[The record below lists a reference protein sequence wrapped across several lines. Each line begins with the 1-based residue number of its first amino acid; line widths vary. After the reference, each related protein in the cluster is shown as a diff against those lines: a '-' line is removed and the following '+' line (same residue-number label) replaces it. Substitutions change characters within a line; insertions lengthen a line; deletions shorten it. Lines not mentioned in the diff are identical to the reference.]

1 MMHKRLL
8 ILFILFSGIISPTYS
23 QPLVLS
29 PIAGKEDFGDKVQ
42 LLRDHQQKITI
53 DNIASLSV
61 RDQFMDSTSKTV
73 TLTPGVNVWLY
84 FELYASSFEEWWLEF
99 GNSEIIDQI
108 QIYQRLENDWQE
120 QIYSSQ
126 HSVESRPVVFHEYI
140 IPLRVTSTVSP
151 TWIKITPRG
160 SGEIKPSVWFPTQFM
175 NEKQPQLL
183 LSGLFYGV
191 GIVFVCYHLFWL
203 IQRKSADHLYFVSYV
218 LGTLGS
224 FLVMDG
230 IGYTYLWSNFPRFNV
245 LISPIFVLLLIL
257 GLVFYSISILEL
269 KQSRP
274 SLVWK
279 IRVLLSLATI
289 SLLLPLFVELGEIKT
304 VIYLFQGLWVPFL
317 LLLGMVAYRK
327 QVTGTGYYILGF
339 FISIVFSMPILLSAF
354 YEYPFPFSPITSFWL
369 ASLGETFFFSLALWR
384 KSQPK

>member
-53 DNIASLSV
+53 DNVASLSV
-61 RDQFMDSTSKTV
+61 RDQFMDSTSKTF

-108 QIYQRLENDWQE
+108 QIYQRSENGWQE

-140 IPLRVTSTVSP
+140 IPLSAKSTATP
-151 TWIKITPRG
+151 ILINIIPRG
-160 SGEIKPSVWFPTQFM
+160 SGEIKPSVWFPAQFM

-230 IGYTYLWSNFPRFNV
+230 IG
-245 LISPIFVLLLIL
+245 
-257 GLVFYSISILEL
+257 
-269 KQSRP
+269 
-274 SLVWK
+274 
-279 IRVLLSLATI
+279 
-289 SLLLPLFVELGEIKT
+289 
-304 VIYLFQGLWVPFL
+304 
-317 LLLGMVAYRK
+317 
-327 QVTGTGYYILGF
+327 
-339 FISIVFSMPILLSAF
+339 
-354 YEYPFPFSPITSFWL
+354 
-369 ASLGETFFFSLALWR
+369 
-384 KSQPK
+384 